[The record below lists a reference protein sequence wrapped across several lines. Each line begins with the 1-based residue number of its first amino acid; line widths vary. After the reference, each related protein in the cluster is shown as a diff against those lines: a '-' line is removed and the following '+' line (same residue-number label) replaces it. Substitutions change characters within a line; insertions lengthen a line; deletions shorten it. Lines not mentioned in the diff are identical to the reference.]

1 MAEVAVMAEAGQIW
15 QERPPKLDRPSLS
28 FGSGQLWQKWQKW
41 QENSIKRLSPKNN
54 VTPYPDT
61 GSGTI
66 HSGLPDAYQNPL
78 ATKTANPQ
86 AFPTTSEN
94 VFLKRSVGDS
104 AISRPASA
112 ISLRSS
118 VPFRQESVTFHS
130 TPSKLDRRPISFGP
144 VPKVPFQTK
153 TFPTAPECLSPS
165 SVPARPALLTP
176 CGLTRTIADIIAPA

>member
-1 MAEVAVMAEAGQIW
+1 MAEVADMAEAGQIW
-15 QERPPKLDRPSLS
+15 QERTPKLDRPSLS
-28 FGSGQLWQKWQKW
+28 FGTGQLWQKWQKW

-94 VFLKRSVGDS
+94 VFLKRSVGDTAKIKSSSAISLPTS
-104 AISRPASA
+104 AISRPISA
-112 ISLRSS
+112 IS
-118 VPFRQESVTFHS
+118 FH
-130 TPSKLDRRPISFGP
+130 PVKAGP
-144 VPKVPFQTK
+144 VPDQLWTSAKSAISNKNFSHGARVPF
-153 TFPTAPECLSPS
+153 PIVSPS
-165 SVPARPALLTP
+165 QTRPPNTLWPNSA
-176 CGLTRTIADIIAPA
+176 IADIIAPA

>member
-1 MAEVAVMAEAGQIW
+1 MAEAGQIW

-41 QENSIKRLSPKNN
+41 QVIPIKRLSPKNN

-66 HSGLPDAYQNPL
+66 HSGLPDAYQNLL

-86 AFPTTSEN
+86 AFPTTHAI
-94 VFLKRSVGDS
+94 VFLKRNVGDS

-112 ISLRSS
+112 ISAKFSAISTRISDISFHPVKAGPATDQLWTSAKSAISNKNFSHGVR
-118 VPFRQESVTFHS
+118 VPF
-130 TPSKLDRRPISFGP
+130 PI
-144 VPKVPFQTK
+144 V
-153 TFPTAPECLSPS
+153 SPS
-165 SVPARPALLTP
+165 QTRPPNTLWP
-176 CGLTRTIADIIAPA
+176 NRTIADIIAPA